1 MNKIIEILMKRDGID
16 EEEARALV
24 EETRDE
30 IISLDDPMEADNIM
44 MDYLGLEPDYI
55 LDIFCY

>member
-1 MNKIIEILMKRDGID
+1 MNKVIEILMKRDGLD